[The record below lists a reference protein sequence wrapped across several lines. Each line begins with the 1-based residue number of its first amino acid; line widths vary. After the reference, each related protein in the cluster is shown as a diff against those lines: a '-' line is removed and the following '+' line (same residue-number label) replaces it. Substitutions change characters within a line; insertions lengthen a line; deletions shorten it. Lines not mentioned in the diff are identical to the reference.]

1 MNVFI
6 VGTPYYTAS
15 VLDKK
20 RLHKQVIECR
30 QILSALEGK
39 SNAWRNHPCTIQYE
53 KHKLWLMLYM
63 ECLASWLEGD
73 KYRALIASCQAH
85 IEYKPY
91 WHTEDYFD
99 QMKRRLFTKDS
110 KHYAQWAHLGT
121 SEVNWYFVEGE
132 WRYYENGK
140 RINI

>member
-6 VGTPYYTAS
+6 VGSPLETAKA
-15 VLDKK
+15 LDYR
-20 RLHKQVIECR
+20 RLNKQIIECQ
-30 QILSALEGK
+30 QILNALNGETA
-39 SNAWRNHPCTIQYE
+39 AWANHPCTLQYKGHE
-53 KHKLWLMLYM
+53 VWLRCYLLTLHYYDYENDEEAERYNEEALKLTP
-63 ECLASWLEGD
+63 GF
-73 KYRALIASCQAH
+73 
-85 IEYKPY
+85 
-91 WHTEDYFD
+91 HTQDYFD

-140 RINI
+140 KINV